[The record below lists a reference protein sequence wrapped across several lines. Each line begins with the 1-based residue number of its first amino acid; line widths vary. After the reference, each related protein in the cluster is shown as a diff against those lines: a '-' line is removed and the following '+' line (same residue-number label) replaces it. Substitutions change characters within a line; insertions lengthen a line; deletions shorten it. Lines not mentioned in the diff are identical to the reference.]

1 MQLSAVTSL
10 TKMLK
15 TASSLPTFTP
25 SHGHSYLPP
34 APKADSQAGAQAQPT
49 TKEDT
54 PMPEAEA
61 QQAKGPSGASQAGS
75 TGAMVQD
82 ARTLAESFSLLSR
95 YGDEYMDETPL
106 VGEPGSFIL
115 SRSGDADR
123 GPAKQQQQQQ
133 RPGASNVASPTRAGT
148 PLVRVDTPGKS
159 SKVSTPSS
167 TDETRSKRKKSRA
180 G

>member
-123 GPAKQQQQQQ
+123 GPAKQQQQ